1 MKKLKTRGIIL
12 SRTNFSEAD
21 RILTFLTPDYGKLR
35 VIAKGVRKIKSKM
48 AGGIELLSVSD
59 IGFIRG
65 RGELST
71 LISTRLVRHYEM
83 IVKDL
88 DRTMTAYEFIKQID
102 RLTEDEVDEEYFL
115 LLEEAFGALNET
127 KINLN
132 LVQAWFAMQIL
143 RMGGRSPNLSS
154 DIRGDKLSLE
164 RDYDFDFGSMAFIE
178 VDEGK
183 FNAKH
188 IKFMRLGFEGN
199 APRKLQNIEGI
210 NEIIVDIGPL
220 AQTMLKTY
228 IQI

>member
-1 MKKLKTRGIIL
+1 MKKLKTKGIIL
-12 SRTNFSEAD
+12 SRTDFSEAD

-48 AGGIELLSVSD
+48 AGGIELFSVSD

-71 LISTRLVRHYEM
+71 LISTRLIRHYET

-88 DRTMTAYEFIKQID
+88 PRTMAAYEFIKQID
-102 RLTEDEVDEEYFL
+102 KLTEDEVDQEYFL
-115 LLEEAFGALNET
+115 LLEKTFDALNQT
-127 KINLN
+127 AISLN
-132 LVQAWFAMQIL
+132 LIQSWFAMQIL
-143 RMGGRSPNLSS
+143 RLGGRSPNLLS
-154 DIRGDKLSLE
+154 DTNGNKLSVDS
-164 RDYDFDFGSMAFIE
+164 DYSFDFGSMAFT
-178 VDEGK
+178 VLAEGQ

-188 IKFMRLGFEGN
+188 IKFLRLGFEGRS
-199 APRKLQNIEGI
+199 PEKLQNIQGV
-210 NEIIVDIGPL
+210 NELIVDIGPL